1 MFVMFLTEIRMGGF
15 WQVPHKLSRDELRDW
30 LLGRSERDPNYF
42 SPGSPQ
48 EEIDAYLKQR
58 FGWRA
63 FRSYEQFYRP
73 FYRDGRT
80 EQPLTQTPGEGG

>member
-1 MFVMFLTEIRMGGF
+1 MFVMFLTEISMGGF
-15 WQVPHKLSRDELRDW
+15 WQIPRDLPCQELRDW
-30 LLGRSERDPNYF
+30 LLRWNESDPKYF

-63 FRSYEQFYRP
+63 FRSYEQFYCP

-80 EQPLTQTPGEGG
+80 EQPLTQTPGE